1 MNETFGFLWLA
12 WIAMFV
18 IVELSA
24 VLNHKTGDTLSEWVW
39 HIISHPAVYFPFAG
53 FLIWLLLHF
62 LFKVRA

>member
-1 MNETFGFLWLA
+1 
-12 WIAMFV
+12 MFV